1 VISNDVARDSRYLT
15 TLASTGSEMI
25 APVTVGDRVVGTL
38 DVEDD
43 SADAFS
49 DNDRRLFSR
58 IAGEMGPLYD

>member
-1 VISNDVARDSRYLT
+1 
-15 TLASTGSEMI
+15 
-25 APVTVGDRVVGTL
+25 VVGTL

-49 DNDRRLFSR
+49 DNDRRLFKR